1 MDGGRDGTRTRDPEL
16 APIFLVRRHTPAF
29 CAVRALSKLGF
40 GKKSDK
46 LSIPAQVF
54 QPKYVYILSVI
65 TVTPKTKQICM
76 PKKSIFKLLLEKN
89 RKLSGNIY
97 VTDTR

>member
-16 APIFLVRRHTPAF
+16 APMFLVRRHTPAF

-54 QPKYVYILSVI
+54 PPKYVLHIECYNRNAKN
-65 TVTPKTKQICM
+65 KTSLYV
-76 PKKSIFKLLLEKN
+76 KKVHSRFDSYKN
-89 RKLSGNIY
+89 HNLSGNIY
-97 VTDTR
+97 VIDTW